1 MVIVLSFLLKS
12 IQLYNEYVLFVVCW
26 LMYKLP
32 LHFPVHLAE
41 KILLR
46 MVSISMDDDL
56 IPEHEDF

>member
-1 MVIVLSFLLKS
+1 
-12 IQLYNEYVLFVVCW
+12 
-26 LMYKLP
+26 MYKLP